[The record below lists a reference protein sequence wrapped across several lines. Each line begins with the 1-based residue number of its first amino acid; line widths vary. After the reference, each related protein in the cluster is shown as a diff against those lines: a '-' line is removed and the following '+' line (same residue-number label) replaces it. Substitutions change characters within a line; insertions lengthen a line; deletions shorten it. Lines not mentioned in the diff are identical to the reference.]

1 MHILIIAIE
10 LPDGPSQSFQINKVD
25 IDKLGSRLTMTCI
38 PWNDEEKNFL
48 VEKARAG
55 AEQKICLLFSRGEQL
70 RT

>member
-10 LPDGPSQSFQINKVD
+10 LPDGHFKLRVNEVD
-25 IDKLGSRLTMTCI
+25 IDKLGSRLTTTCI
-38 PWNDEEKNFL
+38 PWNDEEKHFL